1 MDETDPRPGLFIAG
15 NGSRYV
21 INAFEHKMVTELIAG
36 AIGFDIY
43 NTYVFALRV
52 SSKRVW
58 AKVYNA
64 NHKSYIE
71 SKGWVDIANYAAVD
85 KSLLIGGYQ
94 TSDGIKGRFWDGTV
108 YFCKIYDKL
117 LTEEQINK
125 IMAG

>member
-1 MDETDPRPGLFIAG
+1 MDETDPYPGLAIAG
-15 NGSRYV
+15 SGERYN
-21 INAFEHKMVTELIAG
+21 ISAFEHRTTTLIAR

-52 SSKRVW
+52 SGKRVW

-71 SKGWVDIANYAAVD
+71 SKGWVEIANYAAVD

-94 TSDGIKGRFWDGTV
+94 ASNGTKGRFWDGTV
-108 YFCKIYDKL
+108 DFCKIYDKL
-117 LTEEQINK
+117 LTEEQISK
-125 IMAG
+125 IMEG